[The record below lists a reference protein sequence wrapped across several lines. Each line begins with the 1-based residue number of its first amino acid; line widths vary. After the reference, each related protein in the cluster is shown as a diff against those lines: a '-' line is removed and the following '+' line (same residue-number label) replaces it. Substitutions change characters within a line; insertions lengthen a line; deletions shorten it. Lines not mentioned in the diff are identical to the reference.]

1 MAPAKRSPSRSPKHS
16 SARSFSGR
24 PATRKGRS
32 RQVVLLLV
40 IGGVLL
46 VLLLSRRA
54 PPPAVASG
62 VPHLRLPELAAL
74 DPQKP
79 PAFADRSTD
88 TAVEPDL
95 AALPLERA
103 QRTLDSYV
111 QATKYPPTS
120 RPLSEHPD
128 QIEPLNKVDHRQF
141 LVPGGQSRLRLRYDR
156 SFLVGDDAVVIRLSG
171 EDSVGNPLPCEII
184 SASATEAPFSPDA
197 GRHSAVTLSFASD
210 GHGGGAVA
218 GTFTTRFQ
226 PARQGFARHLG
237 GIRIAVRAR
246 VGDEEGATG
255 FDVYYTPTPPAV
267 FTRAVREVLENG
279 SLSLYLGIN
288 VHKAGHYIITARVDD
303 STGNGFA
310 YLSFNDEVQEGTRE
324 IPLVLFGK
332 LIRDRHAHAP
342 FQLRDV
348 EGFLLKEDTDPD
360 RELVQPLLG
369 TVHTTQAYPESAFS
383 DMEWQSEQRTR
394 TIDEFTR
401 NLEDLKKQ
409 AAGAR

>member
-1 MAPAKRSPSRSPKHS
+1 
-16 SARSFSGR
+16 
-24 PATRKGRS
+24 
-32 RQVVLLLV
+32 LLLP

-46 VLLLSRRA
+46 VLLLSRQA

-62 VPHLRLPELAAL
+62 APHLRLPELAAP
-74 DPQKP
+74 DPQGLS
-79 PAFADRSTD
+79 AVAARGND
-88 TAVEPDL
+88 TAVAPDL
-95 AALPLERA
+95 AALRLERA
-103 QRTLDSYV
+103 QRSLDTYV
-111 QATKYPPTS
+111 QATKYPPAS

-128 QIEPLNKVDHRQF
+128 QIEPLNKVDHRQA

-156 SFLVGDDAVVIRLSG
+156 SVLVGEDAVVIRLSG
-171 EDSVGNPLPCEII
+171 EDSVGNPLPCEIV
-184 SASATEAPFSPDA
+184 SASATEAPFTPDA
-197 GRHSAVTLSFASD
+197 SRHSAVTLSFTDD
-210 GHGGGAVA
+210 GHSGGAVA
-218 GTFTTRFQ
+218 GTVTTRFQ
-226 PARQGFARHLG
+226 PARQGFPQHLG

-288 VHKAGHYIITARVDD
+288 VHKAGHYIITARAEDA
-303 STGNGFA
+303 TGNGFA
-310 YLSFNDEVQEGTRE
+310 YLSFNDEVQEGARE
-324 IPLVLFGK
+324 IPLLLFGK
-332 LIRDRHAHAP
+332 LIRDRHADAP
-342 FQLRDV
+342 FRLRDV

-369 TVHTTQAYPESAFS
+369 TVHTTRAYPDGAFS
-383 DMEWQSEQRTR
+383 DAEWQSEQRTR

>member
-1 MAPAKRSPSRSPKHS
+1 MAPAKRSPTRSPKRS
-16 SARSFSGR
+16 SARSVSGR

-32 RQVVLLLV
+32 WLVVSLLL

-46 VLLLSRRA
+46 VLLLSRQA
-54 PPPAVASG
+54 SPPAVASG
-62 VPHLRLPELAAL
+62 APHLRLPELAAP
-74 DPQKP
+74 DPQKLS
-79 PAFADRSTD
+79 AFADRGND

-95 AALPLERA
+95 AALRLERA
-103 QRTLDSYV
+103 QRTLDTYV

-128 QIEPLNKVDHRQF
+128 LIEPLNKVDHRQF

-197 GRHSAVTLSFASD
+197 GRHSAVTLSFTGD
-210 GHGGGAVA
+210 GQGGGA

-226 PARQGFARHLG
+226 PTRQGFAQHLG

-267 FTRAVREVLENG
+267 FTRAVREMLEHG

-288 VHKAGHYIITARVDD
+288 VHKAGHYIITARADD
-303 STGNGFA
+303 TAGNGFA
-310 YLSFNDEVQEGTRE
+310 YLSFNDEVQEGARE

-332 LIRDRHAHAP
+332 LIRDRHAGAP
-342 FQLRDV
+342 FRLRDV

-369 TVHTTQAYPESAFS
+369 TVHTTRAYPESAFS
-383 DMEWQSEQRTR
+383 DEEWQSEQRTR

>member
-1 MAPAKRSPSRSPKHS
+1 MAPAKRSPTRPPKRS
-16 SARSFSGR
+16 SARSFAGR

-32 RQVVLLLV
+32 WLVVLLLL

-46 VLLLSRRA
+46 VLVLSRQT
-54 PPPAVASG
+54 PPPPVASG
-62 VPHLRLPELAAL
+62 PPHQRLPELAAP
-74 DPQKP
+74 DPQRLS
-79 PAFADRSTD
+79 AFADRGND
-88 TAVEPDL
+88 TAVQPDL
-95 AALPLERA
+95 AALRLERA
-103 QRTLDSYV
+103 QRTLDTYV

-171 EDSVGNPLPCEII
+171 EDSDGNPLPCEIV

-197 GRHSAVTLSFASD
+197 SRHSAVTLSFTGD
-210 GHGGGAVA
+210 GHGGGAVT

-226 PARQGFARHLG
+226 PARQGFAQHLG

-288 VHKAGHYIITARVDD
+288 VHKAGHYIITARADD
-303 STGNGFA
+303 TTGNGFA
-310 YLSFNDEVQEGTRE
+310 YLSFNDEVQEGAHE

-332 LIRDRHAHAP
+332 LIRDRHAGAP
-342 FQLRDV
+342 FRLRDV

-369 TVHTTQAYPESAFS
+369 TVHTTRAYPESAFS
-383 DMEWQSEQRTR
+383 DQEWQSEQRTR

>member
-1 MAPAKRSPSRSPKHS
+1 MAPAKRSPTRSPKRS
-16 SARSFSGR
+16 SARSVSGR

-32 RQVVLLLV
+32 WLVVLLLP
-40 IGGVLL
+40 IGGVVV
-46 VLLLSRRA
+46 VLLLSRQA

-62 VPHLRLPELAAL
+62 APHLRLPELAAP
-74 DPQKP
+74 DPQGLSG
-79 PAFADRSTD
+79 FADRGND
-88 TAVEPDL
+88 TAVVPDL
-95 AALPLERA
+95 AALRLERA
-103 QRTLDSYV
+103 QRTLDTYV
-111 QATKYPPTS
+111 QATKYPPAS

-128 QIEPLNKVDHRQF
+128 QIEPLNKVDHQQF

-156 SFLVGDDAVVIRLSG
+156 SFLVGDDAVVIQLSG

-184 SASATEAPFSPDA
+184 SASATEAPFSPNT
-197 GRHSAVTLSFASD
+197 GRHSAVTLSFTGD

-218 GTFTTRFQ
+218 DTFTTRFQ
-226 PARQGFARHLG
+226 PARQGFAQHLG

-288 VHKAGHYIITARVDD
+288 VQKAGHYIITARVDD
-303 STGNGFA
+303 TAGNGFA
-310 YLSFNDEVQEGTRE
+310 YLSFNDEVQEGARE

-332 LIRDRHAHAP
+332 LIRDRHAGAP
-342 FQLRDV
+342 FRLRDV

-369 TVHTTQAYPESAFS
+369 TVHTTRAYPESAFS
-383 DMEWQSEQRTR
+383 DEEWQSEQRTR

>member
-1 MAPAKRSPSRSPKHS
+1 
-16 SARSFSGR
+16 
-24 PATRKGRS
+24 
-32 RQVVLLLV
+32 VVSLLL

-46 VLLLSRRA
+46 VLLLRRQA

-62 VPHLRLPELAAL
+62 EPHPRLPELAAPDL
-74 DPQKP
+74 QGRS
-79 PAFADRSTD
+79 ASADRGND
-88 TAVEPDL
+88 TVIAPDL
-95 AALPLERA
+95 AARRLERA
-103 QRTLDSYV
+103 QRTLDTYV

-128 QIEPLNKVDHRQF
+128 QIEPLNKVDHRQA

-184 SASATEAPFSPDA
+184 SASATEAPFSSDA
-197 GRHSAVTLSFASD
+197 GKHSAVTLSFTGD
-210 GHGGGAVA
+210 GPGGGAA
-218 GTFTTRFQ
+218 TITTRFQ
-226 PARQGFARHLG
+226 PARQGFAQHLG

-246 VGDEEGATG
+246 IDDEEGATS

-267 FTRAVREVLENG
+267 FTRAVREALENG

-288 VHKAGHYIITARVDD
+288 VHKAGHYIITARADD
-303 STGNGFA
+303 TTGKGFA

-332 LIRDRHAHAP
+332 LIRDHHAGAP
-342 FQLRDV
+342 FRLHDV

-360 RELVQPLLG
+360 RELMQPLLD
-369 TVHTTQAYPESAFS
+369 TVHTTRAYPESAFS
-383 DMEWQSEQRTR
+383 DQEWQSEQRTR

-409 AAGAR
+409 AAAAH